1 MLANCTSG
9 AEQCAPS
16 QRCIEV
22 RHCCIEK
29 ALSQRAAHGEP
40 GPWAHPTRRARHDA
54 LVTAVAVHASLDAAM
69 QRAAVPQ
76 GRASSA
82 GWRAPAFARLAMRD
96 GPGGGDAQARAAMS
110 HSRPGLARGPQ
121 RRVVRVLVEEKS
133 LTGGSQG
140 KKGGYQLD
148 RGLVKSVAGRERT
161 PEAVQLSEGTLP
173 SLAQVTPNRISR
185 CDRARGAG
193 RGQPWRPSNG
203 ARLRTWRRS
212 RWWTLR
218 LAFGAGRSAS
228 RRFDR
233 TISDR

>member
-16 QRCIEV
+16 QRYIQV
-22 RHCCIEK
+22 RHCGIEK

-121 RRVVRVLVEEKS
+121 RRARPGTRGRKELDGRLSRQEGRVPA
-133 LTGGSQG
+133 GSGLGQE
-140 KKGGYQLD
+140 
-148 RGLVKSVAGRERT
+148 RG
-161 PEAVQLSEGTLP
+161 
-173 SLAQVTPNRISR
+173 
-185 CDRARGAG
+185 RARADA
-193 RGQPWRPSNG
+193 RGCAAVRRNAPVVGSSNPKQNQQV
-203 ARLRTWRRS
+203 R
-212 RWWTLR
+212 
-218 LAFGAGRSAS
+218 
-228 RRFDR
+228 
-233 TISDR
+233 